1 MLYVLRNIQ
10 TGNYFMKEI
19 SNNLDG
25 RCIDT
30 DDISKARK
38 FDNYRL
44 AQVKSQFIGG
54 MKYSYEIV
62 EVID

>member
-1 MLYVLRNIQ
+1 MFYVLVNKQ

-19 SNNLDG
+19 CNNEEG

-30 DDISKARK
+30 DSISKAK
-38 FDNYRL
+38 KYDKYKTAL
-44 AQVKSQFIGG
+44 MKSQFIGG
-54 MKYSYEIV
+54 MKYSYEVV